1 MARTSGEP
9 PISVT
14 QQGDLR
20 LVELLGV
27 LSFATDL
34 GVGSPLGNQL
44 LVANVA
50 MSFGRS
56 LSLDDES
63 LRELLCVA
71 LLRWIGCT
79 SHAHELAAVFDDEI
93 VAQRRG
99 AFLDFANPLEML
111 PEVIRHAGEGRA
123 PLRRVR
129 TVAKALAAGPELPR
143 ASYRASCEVG
153 AKLAGEIG
161 LGGSVQRALGAVFER
176 WDGKGWPNGLAADA
190 IPLTARIVNVAHDAV
205 NFSSVRGQ
213 AEALAVIRKRSGNAH
228 DPELV
233 AGFSSDA
240 ATLLKELE
248 AEAPWERLLA
258 TEPAPVAVVPPERI
272 DDALRAI
279 ADFAD
284 LKDPHTVGH
293 SRGVA
298 TLAGDAATLLGLPD
312 SDAQL
317 ASRAALLHDLGRVG
331 VPNGIWEKPG
341 KLTETEWERV
351 RLHPYLTERATVRS
365 SVLAPYGE
373 VGAMHHERLDGSG
386 YHRGSKGRQL
396 GMPARVL
403 AGADVYHAMIEERA
417 HRAAL
422 DAAAAKARL
431 RDEVAAGRL
440 DGQAA
445 DAVLSAAGHRVR
457 RTRQDWPAGLSTR
470 EVEVLR
476 HAVRGAA
483 NRQIAERLHISER
496 TVEHHLSHA
505 YTKIGVSSRAAAALF
520 VAQNDLLQ
528 V

>member
-1 MARTSGEP
+1 MTTE
-9 PISVT
+9 
-14 QQGDLR
+14 GDLR
-20 LVELLGV
+20 LVELLAV

-44 LVANVA
+44 LVTSVA
-50 MSFGRS
+50 MRFGRS
-56 LSLDDES
+56 LSLGDEA

-79 SHAHELAAVFDDEI
+79 SHAHELSAFFDDEI
-93 VAQRRG
+93 AAQRRG
-99 AFLDFANPLEML
+99 AFLDFANPLEMM
-111 PEVIRHAGEGRA
+111 PEAIRHAGEGRP
-123 PLRRVR
+123 PLLRLQ
-129 TVAKALAAGPELPR
+129 TVVKVLAAGPKLPA

-161 LGGSVQRALGAVFER
+161 LGETVQRALGTVFER
-176 WDGKGWPNGLAADA
+176 WDGKGWPNGVATDA
-190 IPLTARIVNVAHDAV
+190 IPLSARIVNVAHDAV
-205 NFSSVRGQ
+205 NFSSLRGLDD
-213 AEALAVIRKRSGNAH
+213 AVTVIRKRSGSVH

-233 AGFSSDA
+233 SSFSREA
-240 ATLLKELE
+240 ATLMNEPGTEASWENLLE
-248 AEAPWERLLA
+248 C
-258 TEPAPVAVVPPERI
+258 EPDPVSVVPRDLI

-298 TLAGDAATLLGLPD
+298 ELAGSAAKRLGLPATD
-312 SDAQL
+312 IQL
-317 ASRAALLHDLGRVG
+317 ISRAALMHDLGRVG
-331 VPNGIWEKPG
+331 IPNGIWEKPG
-341 KLTETEWERV
+341 RLTEPEWERV
-351 RLHPYLTERATVRS
+351 RLHPYFTERATVRCTT
-365 SVLAPYGE
+365 LAPYGE

-386 YHRGSKGRQL
+386 YHRGSKAAQL

-403 AGADVYHAMIEERA
+403 AAADTYHAMIEARA
-417 HRAAL
+417 HRPAL

-445 DAVLSAAGHRVR
+445 DAVLGAAGHRVR
-457 RTRQDWPAGLSTR
+457 RTRKDWPAGLSSR

-476 HAVRGAA
+476 QAVRGAA
-483 NRQIAERLHISER
+483 NRQIAERLNISER

-520 VAQNDLLQ
+520 AAQNDLLKT
-528 V
+528 